1 MWSSMAEDLFSSPLF
16 LPILTLSIILLSS
29 TLIRRLTSL
38 HKPNSPPPPGPWKL
52 PIIGNLHQLVSILPH
67 RRLRELAVKYG
78 PEVMHLQLGQLSHI
92 VISSAEAARQVM
104 KTHDLVF
111 ASRPSLLGADIVF
124 YAGSDLAFSAYTE
137 RYKQLRKICV
147 VEVLGA
153 NRVRGFRS
161 IREEEIANLVNN
173 FSRKAAE
180 GAVVDISEEVFWVS
194 TRVTSRAALGKP
206 RERDDGFL
214 KIVGEVSDILGG
226 FRVSDLFPSFKFLPV
241 VTGFK
246 GKLVRMHKKMD
257 LMLDGIINEHKKKR
271 SSSSSSSSTTD
282 DDLVDVLLNL
292 HESGD
297 QQFDL
302 TEDNIK
308 AVTVEVF
315 LAGVETSATAIDWT
329 MAEMIKDERVLQKA
343 QQEVRQIFHGKPT
356 VDEGSIH
363 ELKYLDMVI
372 KESLRLHP
380 PLPLLLPRESQE
392 RVQINGYEI
401 PANTKVIINGWAIGR
416 DSRYWEEP
424 EKFYPE
430 RFLDRS
436 IDDKG
441 MNFELI
447 PFGSGRRMCP
457 GMLYASAVVKLTL
470 ANLLYHFDW
479 KLPDGMKP
487 ENLDMTEAFG
497 VTVRRKCSLR
507 LIPIA
512 FDIPHLQS

>member
-1 MWSSMAEDLFSSPLF
+1 MAEDLFSSPLF

-206 RERDDGFL
+206 
-214 KIVGEVSDILGG
+214 
-226 FRVSDLFPSFKFLPV
+226 
-241 VTGFK
+241 
-246 GKLVRMHKKMD
+246 
-257 LMLDGIINEHKKKR
+257 
-271 SSSSSSSSTTD
+271 TD

-372 KESLRLHP
+372 KES
-380 PLPLLLPRESQE
+380 LLPRESQE

>member
-1 MWSSMAEDLFSSPLF
+1 MAEDLFSSPLF

-292 HESGD
+292 HESG
-297 QQFDL
+297 
-302 TEDNIK
+302 
-308 AVTVEVF
+308 
-315 LAGVETSATAIDWT
+315 VETSATAIDWT

-401 PANTKVIINGWAIGR
+401 PANTK
-416 DSRYWEEP
+416 
-424 EKFYPE
+424 

>member
-1 MWSSMAEDLFSSPLF
+1 MAEDLFSSPLF

-92 VISSAEAARQVM
+92 VISSAEAARQVN
-104 KTHDLVF
+104 
-111 ASRPSLLGADIVF
+111 IVF

-214 KIVGEVSDILGG
+214 KIVV
-226 FRVSDLFPSFKFLPV
+226 PSFKFLPV

>member
-1 MWSSMAEDLFSSPLF
+1 MAEDLFSSPLF

-271 SSSSSSSSTTD
+271 SSS
-282 DDLVDVLLNL
+282 
-292 HESGD
+292 GD

-401 PANTKVIINGWAIGR
+401 PANTK
-416 DSRYWEEP
+416 
-424 EKFYPE
+424 

>member
-1 MWSSMAEDLFSSPLF
+1 
-16 LPILTLSIILLSS
+16 
-29 TLIRRLTSL
+29 
-38 HKPNSPPPPGPWKL
+38 
-52 PIIGNLHQLVSILPH
+52 
-67 RRLRELAVKYG
+67 
-78 PEVMHLQLGQLSHI
+78 MHLQLGQLSHI

-206 RERDDGFL
+206 
-214 KIVGEVSDILGG
+214 
-226 FRVSDLFPSFKFLPV
+226 
-241 VTGFK
+241 
-246 GKLVRMHKKMD
+246 
-257 LMLDGIINEHKKKR
+257 
-271 SSSSSSSSTTD
+271 TD

-372 KESLRLHP
+372 KES
-380 PLPLLLPRESQE
+380 LLPRESQE